1 MYHKR
6 SLNMAQRI
14 KYHKRISF
22 IGVAVDSLNDEMKQI
37 LIFLN
42 LNRKTGIMA
51 SPISEI
57 IRVAKGRSALYR
69 RGGKIK
75 QVVLEQMQ
83 ITLQTLESMK
93 LIEQVLDGEY
103 QITKDGI
110 AVAAEILKQIVGT
123 QQPLTVEDNP
133 FARHFWQLLGF

>member
-1 MYHKR
+1 M
-6 SLNMAQRI
+6 N
-14 KYHKRISF
+14 
-22 IGVAVDSLNDEMKQI
+22 SLNDEMKHI
-37 LIFLN
+37 LVFLN
-42 LNRKTGIMA
+42 LNRKTGIIS

-57 IRVAKGRSALYR
+57 IRVVKGRSAQYR
-69 RGGKIK
+69 RRGKIK

-83 ITLQTLESMK
+83 IALQTLESMK
-93 LIEQVLDGEY
+93 LIKQALDGEY

-110 AVAAEILKQIVGT
+110 AVAEQVLKQIVGT